1 MKIKTRIDDKAR
13 ATAIDVEKRRVR
25 FLAQSAALG
34 SDKLVILPGAGKK
47 RNREYMAN
55 PIVVPYHMRYDVN
68 GEPIVVG
75 SVVETEFKSDGMY
88 QTVEFAKTE
97 RGEAYW
103 LLYRDKHMRAVSIA
117 WSRDDKVETNPK
129 KMDKLLTKHN
139 VGLKPKEREA
149 LIGVVTEYRQTDLSL
164 VAIGAD
170 PRAMI
175 RSEAGEVAAEL
186 LDAYEYDRERGLYL
200 GDKPER
206 GRVVIDLSDSSQ
218 TFDETGLAKAVV
230 EEINKSAARNVDVNF
245 ISREDD
251 PDPPEFTTTYTSD
264 VLDDLDEDERELDW
278 SEEELR
284 TVFRDELARF
294 FEDVGFTVDKLRGVI
309 PYKKYPLAPEG
320 EAWSGPAEIRA
331 ADTDDLKV
339 ICTWYDSDN
348 PDVKASYKLP
358 HHKADGYK
366 TVWRGVAAAMAVVFG
381 ARGGLKGKAAQDR
394 KGIYNHLAKHY
405 KDFDKEPPEFRE
417 DYDEE
422 TLTRLLADTDDEA
435 LDLVTLDLSPA
446 EPVEE
451 TEPTSV
457 EPKGSGNRLYADLLA
472 INDNQEPPP
481 ARGSGVSI
489 PDDLLDLAGN
499 KE

>member
-1 MKIKTRIDDKAR
+1 METKTRIDNKAR

-34 SDKLVILPGAGKK
+34 SDNLVILPNAGKR
-47 RNREYMAN
+47 RNKEYMSN

-75 SVVETEFKSDGMY
+75 SVVDTEFKSDGMY
-88 QTVEFAKTE
+88 QTVEFAKTD

-103 LLYRDKHMRAVSIA
+103 SLYRDKHMRAVSIA

-129 KMDKLLTKHN
+129 KIDKLLNQHS
-139 VGLKPKEREA
+139 VSLKPQERER

-175 RSEAGEVAAEL
+175 RTDASEVAAEL
-186 LDAYEYDRERGLYL
+186 LDAYDYDRERGLYL
-200 GDKPER
+200 GDAPKEDETPPRVYIDLGGLGTGIEDKEEFTKRFIDTFGQDPER
-206 GRVVIDLSDSSQ
+206 GYSI
-218 TFDETGLAKAVV
+218 TFGPST
-230 EEINKSAARNVDVNF
+230 VDV
-245 ISREDD
+245 
-251 PDPPEFTTTYTSD
+251 PD
-264 VLDDLDEDERELDW
+264 VDEDEGRDW
-278 SEEELR
+278 GEDELR
-284 TVFRDELARF
+284 SIVRDELTAVFNDLGLVADNAR
-294 FEDVGFTVDKLRGVI
+294 GTI

-339 ICTWYDSDN
+339 ICTWYDSEK
-348 PDVKASYKLP
+348 PDVKSSYKLP

-366 TVWRGVAAAMAVVFG
+366 TVWRGVSAAMAVVFG

-394 KGIYNHLAKHY
+394 KAIYNHLAKHY
-405 KDFDKEPPEFRE
+405 KDFDKKPPEFRE
-417 DYDEE
+417 DYDEDALNRILE
-422 TLTRLLADTDDEA
+422 YVDEA
-435 LDLVTLDLSPA
+435 DLDAIVT
-446 EPVEE
+446 EPSRTQPVDE
-451 TEPTSV
+451 TEPTGD
-457 EPKGSGNRLYADLLA
+457 EPTGTGNSLYGDLLA
-472 INDNQEPPP
+472 LTDESRTAPD
-481 ARGSGVSI
+481 SGASI

-499 KE
+499 